1 MSVMRILDA
10 NINRAAEGMRV
21 LEDIARFKLEHK
33 NWCESIKKCRHELRS
48 QTPTLLHR
56 DVGGDIGT
64 QLTTGQEQNRESILD
79 IARAASNRC
88 SEALRVVEEFLK
100 LHNAG
105 STVESIRY
113 KMYEI
118 SAAIIGALGSMS
130 REQRKLCFVMTA
142 NSCVLPW
149 QETMRQVISAGCDC
163 IQVREKNMQTAELI
177 WHAAEAAEIASNYNA
192 QVIVNDRVDV
202 MLASGAAGVH
212 LGEFDMSVQDARKQC
227 GPEYIIG
234 ATAHTKEKMQFAIES
249 GADYVGVGAMF
260 ASQTKPDVKV
270 APLELLKNA
279 LRYNHFAVG
288 GITAENVQQ
297 LYSVGCKGIAVGSSI
312 AQSTTP
318 GKVVASLL
326 QAEHLSA

>member
-64 QLTTGQEQNRESILD
+64 QLTTSQEQNRESILD

-113 KMYEI
+113 KMYEF

-130 REQRKLCFVMTA
+130 RDQRRLCFVMTKNDCA
-142 NSCVLPW
+142 ISW
-149 QETMRQVISAGCDC
+149 QDTLRQTMDAGCDC
-163 IQVREKNMQTAELI
+163 VQVREKKMPTAEFI
-177 WHAAEAAEIASNYNA
+177 QHVVEVKKIANKHNV

-202 MLASGAAGVH
+202 MLASSASGVH
-212 LGEFDMSVQDARKQC
+212 LGDEDMSIQDARKLC
-227 GPEYIIG
+227 GHEFIIG
-234 ATAHTKEKMQFAIES
+234 ATVHTKEKIQEVAVA
-249 GADYVGVGAMF
+249 GADYIGVGSMF
-260 ASQTKPDVKV
+260 ASQTKPNVKIVSTDV
-270 APLELLKNA
+270 LEEAMLH
-279 LRYNHFAVG
+279 NHFIIG
-288 GITAENVQQ
+288 GITPRNIQTV
-297 LYSVGCKGIAVGSSI
+297 YDMGCSGIAVSSAI
-312 AQSTTP
+312 AQSLTP
-318 GKVVASLL
+318 GKIVEQLL
-326 QAEHLSA
+326 QHEAQPA